1 MSADPM
7 TALAMTGA
15 TTIVAAMATSAWQ
28 TTRDGTA
35 RLFNRGGRDL
45 PVLQAQLDGD
55 ADIVA
60 EDDDTD
66 IVAEDDDTD
75 GARQD
80 LVGPWRR
87 RLTAL
92 LREHPEVAA
101 ELRALVDEARR
112 ELAPAQQNWIQHI
125 TAHQGLAAGTMGDHS
140 SVTIHYHSAPEHQP
154 SASPPPPA
162 TPAPGPGAAPA
173 PRAPHDPR

>member
-45 PVLQAQLDGD
+45 PALQAQLDGD
-55 ADIVA
+55 A
-60 EDDDTD
+60 D

-92 LREHPEVAA
+92 LREHPEVEA

-125 TAHQGLAAGTMGDHS
+125 TAHQGLAAGTLGDHS
-140 SVTIHYHSAPEHQP
+140 SVTIHYHSAAEHQP
-154 SASPPPPA
+154 SASPPSPA
-162 TPAPGPGAAPA
+162 TPAPGRGAAPA

>member
-1 MSADPM
+1 MSADQM

-28 TTRDGTA
+28 TTRAATA
-35 RLFNRGGRDL
+35 RLFSRGGHDL
-45 PVLQAQLDGD
+45 PAIEAQLDGD
-55 ADIVA
+55 A
-60 EDDDTD
+60 D

-92 LREHPEVAA
+92 LREHPEVEA
-101 ELRALVDEARR
+101 ELRALVGEARR
-112 ELAPAQQNWIQHI
+112 ELAPAQQNWSQHI
-125 TAHQGLAAGTMGDHS
+125 TAHQGLAAGTMGDRS

-154 SASPPPPA
+154 PASPPPPQHRHQDRE
-162 TPAPGPGAAPA
+162 PHLRPA
-173 PRAPHDPR
+173 PRTTPGETW

>member
-28 TTRDGTA
+28 TTRAGTA
-35 RLFNRGGRDL
+35 RLFNRGGHDL
-45 PVLQAQLDGD
+45 PAIEAQLDGD
-55 ADIVA
+55 A
-60 EDDDTD
+60 D

-92 LREHPEVAA
+92 LRASRGRGRTARSGGRGSRGTGPGPA
-101 ELRALVDEARR
+101 ELD
-112 ELAPAQQNWIQHI
+112 PAH
-125 TAHQGLAAGTMGDHS
+125 HR
-140 SVTIHYHSAPEHQP
+140 P
-154 SASPPPPA
+154 
-162 TPAPGPGAAPA
+162 PGPG
-173 PRAPHDPR
+173 RRHDG